1 MIDIEQKL
9 KFLNDKYECVHIRH
23 SSNSNVYFD
32 VWGQTNHGSLNE
44 YTKFFTYLSDQNTL
58 IIDNAMCSFIQNE
71 SNQIVLNDIDY
82 SRAMVLSSS
91 DWEEGTV
98 LRLPHQDGGVTVL
111 DFFN

>member
-9 KFLNDKYECVHIRH
+9 KFLNDKYECVHIYH

-32 VWGQTNHGSLNE
+32 VWGQTDHGSLNE
-44 YTKFFTYLSDQNTL
+44 YTKLFTYLSDQNTL
-58 IIDNAMCSFIQNE
+58 VIDNAMCCFIQNE
-71 SNQIVLNDIDY
+71 FNQIVLNNIDY

-98 LRLPHQDGGVTVL
+98 LRLPHQDGSVTVL